1 MNFPTLTRQRR
12 EGRPSL
18 VSSEAADKVIE
29 ALRKGSYIKPACEA
43 AGISYPTL
51 RTWIQRG
58 EDDKAAGR
66 STAYADFLDRLT
78 RARAEGELK
87 LVAKLE
93 ADPDWRATAFL
104 LERGYRERWG
114 RAEPQQSSPTITLTD
129 EQLAA
134 LLDGLKYVQTR
145 NATPPIETQASNGSE
160 LPTKR

>member
-29 ALRKGSYIKPACEA
+29 ALRKGSYIKPACQA

-58 EDDKAAGR
+58 EEDKAAGR

-78 RARAEGELK
+78 RARAESELK

-93 ADPDWRATAFL
+93 DDPD
-104 LERGYRERWG
+104 
-114 RAEPQQSSPTITLTD
+114 
-129 EQLAA
+129 
-134 LLDGLKYVQTR
+134 
-145 NATPPIETQASNGSE
+145 
-160 LPTKR
+160 